1 MTRLPHSWTILVFL
15 GGLAALTL
23 VGRPAR
29 AGSFVVVDGRA
40 DNEISE
46 ISRLYVDDQLAAT
59 IRLDATLPQ
68 RSVRVETAAGRVNH
82 TYALCGE
89 ITIRLPDGRTETH
102 EVNGG
107 GILHRPEGRTLNA
120 LGTRNFTEFYLADP
134 DDPTVVERQPGR
146 SSVCSVPTS

>member
-1 MTRLPHSWTILVFL
+1 MGSGTA
-15 GGLAALTL
+15 LAATAL
-23 VGRPAR
+23 PAC
-29 AGSFVVVDGRA
+29 AGTFTVVDGRA

-46 ISRLYVDDQLAAT
+46 ISRLYIDDQLAAT
-59 IRLDATLPQ
+59 IKLDATVPQ
-68 RSVRVETAAGRVNH
+68 RAIRVETAAGGVNH

-89 ITIRLPDGRTETH
+89 ITIRTPEGRTEMH

-107 GILHRPEGRTLNA
+107 GVLHHPEGRTLNA

-134 DDPTVVERQPGR
+134 DDPSVVERQPGR

>member
-1 MTRLPHSWTILVFL
+1 MMPQSRSWKILVFL
-15 GGLAALTL
+15 GAGAVLASA
-23 VGRPAR
+23 ASSAQ
-29 AGSFVVVDGRA
+29 AGTFTVVDGRA

-46 ISRLYVDDQLAAT
+46 ISRLYVDEQLAAT
-59 IRLDATLPQ
+59 IRLDATVPQ

-89 ITIRLPDGRTETH
+89 ITIRTPDGRTEMH

-107 GILHRPEGRTLNA
+107 GVLHHPDGRTLNA

-146 SSVCSVPTS
+146 SSICSVPTS

>member
-1 MTRLPHSWTILVFL
+1 MF
-15 GGLAALTL
+15 LAAAASLPL
-23 VGRPAR
+23 MLRPAW
-29 AGSFVVVDGRA
+29 AGTFTVVDGRA

-46 ISRLYVDDQLAAT
+46 ISRLYVDEQLAAT
-59 IRLDATLPQ
+59 IRLDATVPQ
-68 RSVRVETAAGRVNH
+68 HSVRVETAAGRVNH

-89 ITIRLPDGRTETH
+89 ITIRTPDGRTETH

-107 GILHRPEGRTLNA
+107 GILHRPEGRTLSA
-120 LGTRNFTEFYLADP
+120 LGTQNFTEFYLADP